1 MVAGKSKSLAIVQ
14 QPGAQ
19 LYRRFVEG
27 IKERI
32 RTAQLKAALA
42 ANAELV
48 LHYWEIGREILA
60 NQKSQGWGAKVID
73 RLAADL
79 QREFPKLGGYSSRN
93 LKDMRAFAAAWPNR
107 SILHQLCASIS
118 RHHTFLL

>member
-1 MVAGKSKSLAIVQ
+1 MAARKSKSRSLAIVH

-19 LYRRFVEG
+19 FYRQFVEG

-48 LHYWEIGREILA
+48 LHHWEIGREILA
-60 NQKSQGWGAKVID
+60 SQTELPETKELKQIVTKT
-73 RLAADL
+73 
-79 QREFPKLGGYSSRN
+79 KLPR
-93 LKDMRAFAAAWPNR
+93 
-107 SILHQLCASIS
+107 
-118 RHHTFLL
+118 

>member
-1 MVAGKSKSLAIVQ
+1 MPARKSKSLAIVQ
-14 QPGAQ
+14 QPAAQ

-48 LHYWEIGREILA
+48 LHYWEIGREVLA
-60 NQKSQGWGAKVID
+60 NQEREGWGAKVID

-79 QREFPKLGGYSSRN
+79 QREFPKLAGYSSRN
-93 LKDMRAFAAAWPNR
+93 LKYMRAFAVAWPDR
-107 SILHQLCASIS
+107 AIMQ
-118 RHHTFLL
+118 